1 MKNKDKYLL
10 LVLLVFCGLIFT
22 SCDGKKPVKGYL
34 TEEEVMEIVNGF
46 SSTTDYNKYSYD
58 GKFQFLGFDPTLI
71 PNEEYKKKD
80 FVDSLDCYSSS
91 SSSYYLRMPLHL
103 TKENWT
109 NENKL
114 LSTKA
119 KIESM
124 LLTEG
129 KTLDKV
135 YYYTDA
141 EGNLIIRTFAA
152 NKALII
158 ENPSGV
164 GTVGNAK
171 CGDIMRIY
179 LDIDENGIIQDVK
192 FKTFGCG
199 AAVATSSMATELVI
213 GKTIY
218 EALEV
223 TNKAVMDALDGL
235 PPVKVHCS
243 LLAEEAIHAALWDY
257 AEKNGIK
264 IEGLEKPKN
273 DIHEGEEE
281 ESEEY

>member
-1 MKNKDKYLL
+1 MKNKVKYLL

-22 SCDGKKPVKGYL
+22 SCDGKKPAKGYL

-164 GTVGNAK
+164 ISHGKWNVTITYNKDGYLVSEVFATINAHK
-171 CGDIMRIY
+171 DPDSQSCYG
-179 LDIDENGIIQDVK
+179 Q
-192 FKTFGCG
+192 
-199 AAVATSSMATELVI
+199 ATYSFFNA
-213 GKTIY
+213 
-218 EALEV
+218 
-223 TNKAVMDALDGL
+223 
-235 PPVKVHCS
+235 
-243 LLAEEAIHAALWDY
+243 
-257 AEKNGIK
+257 
-264 IEGLEKPKN
+264 
-273 DIHEGEEE
+273 
-281 ESEEY
+281 